1 MLEGIDDEYTKAVL
15 WTILPDVKSS
25 HRTEALARGLC
36 WRTNTAMRVAL
47 AAGSAEVAAD
57 EGAFL
62 GYLRE
67 HSWLA

>member
-1 MLEGIDDEYTKAVL
+1 
-15 WTILPDVKSS
+15 
-25 HRTEALARGLC
+25 
-36 WRTNTAMRVAL
+36 MRVAL
-47 AAGSAEVAAD
+47 AAGSVEVAAD